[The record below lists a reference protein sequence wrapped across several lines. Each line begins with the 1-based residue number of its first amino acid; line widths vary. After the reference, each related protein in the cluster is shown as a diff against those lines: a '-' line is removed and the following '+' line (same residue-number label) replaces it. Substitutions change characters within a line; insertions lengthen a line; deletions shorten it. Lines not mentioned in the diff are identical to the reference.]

1 MRSLENPH
9 MLEFLRKGE
18 VIYSSSTGDN
28 IINGCSSFIAQEE
41 LDRFTGMWWS
51 PGPRKM
57 LLYEQVDE
65 TAVTSL
71 QFTIPGCSPAR
82 PMKYP
87 VAGTANAV
95 STLRLIVI
103 DGNKVIYC
111 LFIYIFY

>member
-1 MRSLENPH
+1 M
-9 MLEFLRKGE
+9 
-18 VIYSSSTGDN
+18 IYSSPTGDN

-65 TAVTSL
+65 TAVTGL
-71 QFTIPGCSPAR
+71 QFTVPGCSPAQ

-87 VAGTANAV
+87 VAGTANAI

-103 DGNKVIYC
+103 DESKVI
-111 LFIYIFY
+111 LLAFSTEIIHVFLLQRV

>member
-1 MRSLENPH
+1 M
-9 MLEFLRKGE
+9 
-18 VIYSSSTGDN
+18 IYSSASGDN

-65 TAVTSL
+65 TAVTGL
-71 QFTIPGCSPAR
+71 QFTVPGCLPSR

-87 VAGTANAV
+87 VAGTDNAV
-95 STLRLIVI
+95 SMLRLIII
-103 DGNKVIYC
+103 DESKVLY
-111 LFIYIFY
+111 

>member
-1 MRSLENPH
+1 M
-9 MLEFLRKGE
+9 
-18 VIYSSSTGDN
+18 IYSSSTGDN

-65 TAVTSL
+65 TAVTGL
-71 QFTIPGCSPAR
+71 QFTVPGCLPAR

-87 VAGTANAV
+87 VAGTANAI

-103 DGNKVIYC
+103 EENKLV
-111 LFIYIFY
+111 FIYLFSREYSSLF